1 MKPALGGLML
11 GVIAFALPQVMDGGY
26 GWVQAALEG
35 KIFWGTMLL
44 LALMKIAATSC
55 TISSGGSGGV
65 FGPSVFMG
73 AMLGGAFGFL
83 GHQLAPGWVIHP
95 NAFVLVGI
103 GGFFAGVAK
112 VPVSSIIMACEMC
125 ASYVLLVPLML
136 VSTISYV
143 LLGKVSL
150 YEKQVVTR
158 LASPA
163 HMTEF
168 ARGLLEEMQVR
179 EVVKP
184 QPVVIVGEKMPLDQ
198 LVEVMANSPQIYF
211 PVVDLDG
218 RVTGIL
224 SINDIREV
232 MFEESRPPTDGRQG
246 CGHSECGQGFWA
258 RFIARGPG

>member
-1 MKPALGGLML
+1 ML
-11 GVIAFALPQVMDGGY
+11 GVIAFFLPQVMDGGY

-44 LALMKIAATSC
+44 LALAKIVATSC

-112 VPVSSIIMACEMC
+112 VPVASIIMACEMC
-125 ASYVLLVPLML
+125 ASYTLLVPLML
-136 VSTISYV
+136 VSTISYL

-150 YEKQVVTR
+150 YEKQVVDR

-168 ARGLLEEMQVR
+168 ARGLLEQMQVS

-184 QPVVIVGEKMPLDQ
+184 RAGDHNP
-198 LVEVMANSPQIYF
+198 
-211 PVVDLDG
+211 
-218 RVTGIL
+218 
-224 SINDIREV
+224 
-232 MFEESRPPTDGRQG
+232 
-246 CGHSECGQGFWA
+246 
-258 RFIARGPG
+258 

>member
-1 MKPALGGLML
+1 
-11 GVIAFALPQVMDGGY
+11 
-26 GWVQAALEG
+26 
-35 KIFWGTMLL
+35 
-44 LALMKIAATSC
+44 
-55 TISSGGSGGV
+55 
-65 FGPSVFMG
+65 MG

-125 ASYVLLVPLML
+125 ASYTLLVPLML
-136 VSTISYV
+136 VSTISYL

-150 YEKQVVTR
+150 YEKQVVAR

-168 ARGLLEEMQVR
+168 ARGLLEQMQVS

-184 QPVVIVGEKMPLDQ
+184 RQVTTVPENLPLDQ
-198 LVEVMANSPQIYF
+198 LIQVVTHSSETYF
-211 PVVDLDG
+211 PVVDQTG
-218 RVTGIL
+218 RMTGIL

-232 MFEESRPPTDGRQG
+232 MFEESLSRLVVAKDVATPNVVRVFRDDSLQEALDKMVLLNVDELPVVEAEAPEKIVSMISKREIIGYYHSQG
-246 CGHSECGQGFWA
+246 KS
-258 RFIARGPG
+258 